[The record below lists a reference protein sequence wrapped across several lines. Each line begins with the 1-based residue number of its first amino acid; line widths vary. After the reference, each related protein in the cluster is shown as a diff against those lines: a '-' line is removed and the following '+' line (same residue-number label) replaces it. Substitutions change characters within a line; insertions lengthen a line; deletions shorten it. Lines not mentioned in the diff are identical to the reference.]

1 LDIVLF
7 DLRINEP
14 ALMLKPE
21 VSGIS
26 DTVCVPDKAKAG
38 MKISA
43 YIIRLDAIPTIMYVS
58 TFITA
63 VIFFILFININY
75 YLSFQEDMLSV
86 IGTIFI
92 DDMSQ

>member
-1 LDIVLF
+1 MDIVLF

-63 VIFFILFININY
+63 VIFYFIYQYKLLFVIPRRYAQCYWY
-75 YLSFQEDMLSV
+75 Y
-86 IGTIFI
+86 IY
-92 DDMSQ
+92 